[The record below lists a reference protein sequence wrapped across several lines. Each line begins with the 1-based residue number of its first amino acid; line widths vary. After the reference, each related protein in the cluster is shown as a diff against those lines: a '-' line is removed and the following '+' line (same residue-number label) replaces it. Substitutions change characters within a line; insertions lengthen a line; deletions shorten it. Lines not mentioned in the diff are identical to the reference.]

1 MYSGDCSSMCQWYFI
16 CVSASGDGGAVVG
29 TVGSLDM
36 GGASMQIAFEVPL
49 SVSVSKRPV

>member
-1 MYSGDCSSMCQWYFI
+1 MSVVSRFFL

-49 SVSVSKRPV
+49 SVSFSKRPV